1 MDAFEDIKEVKSQL
15 LMQGD
20 PTVYN
25 KISIEEYMPKEPVKE
40 ALLRKKTGRIRTSNN
55 DEALDDQLQQLSQ
68 AEQMIKEDEEKK
80 KIELS
85 EEQMEKM
92 KDMEHTAQLMSQIQ
106 DLIKKDKHE
115 RKQSDPVQGHLSDG
129 AMQAARRTSIN
140 MMAVQTSGDNPKTGQ
155 INENDKYHSDQMNV
169 APVSKQVERL
179 ETKDNGVN
187 TKQQH

>member
-20 PTVYN
+20 PTIYN

-68 AEQMIKEDEEKK
+68 AEQMIKEEEEKK

-106 DLIKKDKHE
+106 DLIKKDKNE
-115 RKQSDPVQGHLSDG
+115 RK
-129 AMQAARRTSIN
+129 
-140 MMAVQTSGDNPKTGQ
+140 
-155 INENDKYHSDQMNV
+155 
-169 APVSKQVERL
+169 
-179 ETKDNGVN
+179 
-187 TKQQH
+187 